1 MSVEKNLRVG
11 RATTEAF
18 NLRDWDR
25 YLALCAES
33 ILRYSPGQAEPMKGR
48 RGLREEL
55 EAWVAAFPDIRAET
69 TKIFGQDDWV
79 CEEAVATG
87 THRGAFHGPR
97 GEMIPATGKH
107 VRLNFCHVYK
117 VENGLVTEDHV
128 YFDQLDMLGQLGV
141 TK

>member
-18 NLRDWDR
+18 NLRDWGR
-25 YLALCAES
+25 YLALFAES
-33 ILRYSPGQAEPMKGR
+33 ILRYAPGQAEPMRGL

-55 EAWVAAFPDIRAET
+55 EAWVATFPDIRAET
-69 TKIFGQDDWV
+69 VRIFGQDDWV

-87 THRGAFHGPR
+87 THRGSFHGPR
-97 GEMIPATGKH
+97 GEIVPATGKR
-107 VRLNFCHVYK
+107 VKLRFCHVYK

-128 YFDQLDMLGQLGV
+128 YFDQLEMLDRLGV
-141 TK
+141 PK